1 MPPDSQTRLEAAR
14 ERCLSLALEPLRA
27 ALVGPD
33 ARAVVTLSASVGGA
47 ALARALARVGREGL
61 YAARAARVGRCVVV
75 LRGGGGV
82 TFAEFKACVVS
93 AARAGAG
100 VLEIDFGGVEVEG
113 TGVLD
118 FAGVGGELRGL
129 GIDGVGV
136 VEIRALAGV
145 GRGLRWVSLRGTK
158 IGCLW
163 AAVEGLRVCPQLA
176 EVWIGGGC
184 VEEVEAL
191 RVEVE
196 GMRMGDERKEE
207 SSDDGRM
214 DVDYAISLA
223 RESMGLLGSDEEVDS
238 DDEDDAA
245 SAVSADGATP
255 LSLVPHFHPFLVARL
270 SNLRRLDNVA
280 ITPEARAAALLL
292 HDATFQPPPRAPP
305 LHALLAARELGG
317 ATVPQLKRRARAKP
331 AVQSAPVPVPGSQ
344 QVNKRPRDMLGSTP
358 ATPSPGATGGIFW
371 ALNAINSSLHSGTR
385 PNAAADEVGTSGA
398 SRMVTDG
405 ISRSRLVSS
414 APEHNLGDTRVSR
427 PAPLSCDGEDR
438 VRPASHFGSGGADF
452 DTVDAA
458 RGDGGSSS
466 GHTGRHISPVRT
478 ASSSR
483 AAKRPALMLESS
495 AEDTMSEDAA
505 NRFFWSV
512 DSAAMV
518 AAAKAAA
525 ALIAP
530 PTPPGRLP
538 EKPASAPPR
547 LSLKT
552 REAVERVCRHT
563 VSSFSPKSFRELAT
577 GATVSRP
584 GAPLMDFLTEPG
596 DRPRQFEYSPLIP
609 EHLVYG
615 TVTGD
620 IVVLNQ
626 ATRAVVGTC
635 HSGGSPA
642 PRNSRVVTR
651 MPSATD
657 CEMAEKRALTA
668 GGWAPLSV
676 LRAFEWTT
684 SVRSEP
690 NPHAG
695 HYTPSIL
702 GLSWLHK
709 TPGRFLAGTDSGAVH
724 MYDVE
729 RMAYAHRNGCMRTY
743 VTFHDLT
750 SIHVNADDSKL
761 VTSGKSSDVGLFD
774 IESGIQTETLRDLH
788 TNDINVIKFA
798 NHNPHILVT
807 SSFDKYVKKWD
818 LRESRPGGSRRP
830 VFERRSDKSNVMVCF
845 SPDDEYILVSAVDNE
860 VRQYF
865 AGDGRLERKFAIPAS
880 GESTNYTRSY
890 YMNNRDYII
899 TGSCKEDVV
908 RVYNART
915 GQYVRGIDFDPD
927 RSGRFYVQSLRANPL
942 RDFNLTAL
950 LACDRRNRDD
960 FPSNARFE
968 MLANVDLSARSLAS
982 DGCTSVFA

>member
-1 MPPDSQTRLEAAR
+1 MPPRSQTRLAAAR

-27 ALVGPD
+27 ALVGPS
-33 ARAVVTLSASVGGA
+33 ARAEVVLSASVGGE
-47 ALARALARVGREGL
+47 ALAEALERAGGEGL

-75 LRGGGGV
+75 LRGGGAV
-82 TFAEFKACVVS
+82 SFAEFKSCVVS
-93 AARAGAG
+93 AAKAGAG
-100 VLEIDFGGVEVEG
+100 VLEIDFGGVGVVG

-118 FAGVGGELRGL
+118 FAGVGGGLRGL

-136 VEIRALAGV
+136 VEIRALAGI

-163 AAVEGLRVCPQLA
+163 AAAEGLRVCPELT

-196 GMRMGDERKEE
+196 GMRVGDERKDGYSE
-207 SSDDGRM
+207 DGRM
-214 DVDYAISLA
+214 DVDYAIALG
-223 RESMGLLGSDEEVDS
+223 REAMGLSGSDEEDDY

-245 SAVSADGATP
+245 SAFSAEGATP
-255 LSLVPHFHPFLVARL
+255 LSLLEHFHPFLVTRL
-270 SNLRRLDNVA
+270 SSLRRLDDVV
-280 ITPEARAAALLL
+280 ITPEVRAAALQL
-292 HDATFQPPPRAPP
+292 HDATFQPPQRTPP

-317 ATVPQLKRRARAKP
+317 GTVAQLKRRARAKP

-344 QVNKRPRDMLGSTP
+344 QVNKRPRELLGSTP
-358 ATPSPGATGGIFW
+358 ATPSPGATGGHFW
-371 ALNAINSSLHSGTR
+371 ALNATNSSMHSGTR
-385 PNAAADEVGTSGA
+385 PRAVADVVGASGA
-398 SRMVTDG
+398 SAMITDG
-405 ISRSRLVSS
+405 ISLSRLVSI
-414 APEHNLGDTRVSR
+414 APEDNLGDTRVSN
-427 PAPLSCDGEDR
+427 PAPLICDDEDR
-438 VRPASHFGSGGADF
+438 VQSASDFGSGGADF
-452 DTVDAA
+452 DAVGAL

-466 GHTGRHISPVRT
+466 GHTGRHISPGRT
-478 ASSSR
+478 VSSSR
-483 AAKRPALMLESS
+483 AAKRPALMLESN
-495 AEDTMSEDAA
+495 AEVSLSEDAA
-505 NRFFWSV
+505 NRFFWPV
-512 DSAAMV
+512 DPATMD

-530 PTPPGRLP
+530 PSGLVP
-538 EKPASAPPR
+538 EKPAPAPPR

-552 REAVERVCRHT
+552 RETVERVCRHT
-563 VSSFSPKSFRELAT
+563 VSGFSAKCFRELAT

-615 TVTGD
+615 TLTGD

-626 ATRAVVGTC
+626 ATRTVVGTC

-642 PRNSRVVTR
+642 PRKSGVVTR
-651 MPSATD
+651 MPGVTD
-657 CEMAEKRALTA
+657 SGMAEKRALTA
-668 GGWAPLSV
+668 GGWDPLSV
-676 LRAFEWTT
+676 LRAFEWTA

-690 NPHAG
+690 NPHAW
-695 HYTPSIL
+695 HTPVIL

-709 TPGRFLAGTDSGAVH
+709 TPGRFMAGTGDGAIH

-729 RMAYAHRNGCMRTY
+729 RMASAKRNGCMSTY
-743 VTFHDLT
+743 DPFHDLT
-750 SIHVNADDSKL
+750 SIHVNADDSRL
-761 VTSGKSSDVGLFD
+761 VTSGRSSDVGLFD
-774 IESGIQTETLRDLH
+774 VESGIQTETLRNLH

-830 VFERRSDKSNVMVCF
+830 VFERRSDMSNVMVCF

-865 AGDGRLERKFAIPAS
+865 AGDGRLERKFAIPTT
-880 GESTNYTRSY
+880 GESSNYTRSY

-908 RVYNART
+908 RIFNAHT

-927 RSGRFYVQSLRANPL
+927 RSGLLYVQSLRANPL
-942 RDFNLTAL
+942 RDFNFTAL
-950 LACDRRNRDD
+950 IACERQNRHED
-960 FPSNARFE
+960 SSHSRFE